1 MKHCPN
7 PDCPFLARMGEV
19 SEYQDHVEYCIDCG
33 EALVSGE
40 APTQLSV
47 ALPTTSDQPPS
58 LRVVATFL
66 QVMEANAWRARLEA
80 EGIPAFVADEQ
91 VGSIFG
97 GFDAYVTGG
106 VRLLVPE
113 PEFERARSVLEEMD
127 SSDSS

>member
-1 MKHCPN
+1 
-7 PDCPFLARMGEV
+7 MGEIA
-19 SEYQDHVEYCIDCG
+19 EYQDHIEYCIDCG

-40 APTQLSV
+40 APTKLSA
-47 ALPTTSDQPPS
+47 ALPAASHQPLS

-66 QVMEANAWRARLEA
+66 QVIEANAWRARLEA

-113 PEFERARSVLEEMD
+113 PEFERARRVLKEGG
-127 SSDSS
+127 SSDSL